1 MQKPE
6 LKLKSTGILACAVL
20 AVSSIGFTGAAIAA
34 TSTTAT
40 AATPITVSS
49 SEITEGAGYKKMH
62 RRGGGKRAHHHRNHS
77 VGKAALLVPGYGP
90 VPQDVV
96 DALSLNPEQTA
107 LLDEAKS
114 FIKEHRKAQREQF
127 KAKGQAGERT
137 VATPLDPHAALKRQD
152 TRFSAMQAFRT
163 EGTQKWLA
171 VWDSLDSD
179 QQQTVSD
186 YVVQRSQER
195 AKRAAD
201 YREKRE
207 ARRADK
213 S

>member
-6 LKLKSTGILACAVL
+6 LKFKSTSILAGAVL
-20 AVSSIGFTGAAIAA
+20 ALSSIGFTGAAVANTDAVGAA
-34 TSTTAT
+34 GAQTS
-40 AATPITVSS
+40 AAS
-49 SEITEGAGYKKMH
+49 SEVSERSGYKKMH
-62 RRGGGKRAHHHRNHS
+62 RHGHAKRGHHRHHRM
-77 VGKAALLVPGYGP
+77 GKAALLVPGYGP

-96 DALSLNPEQTA
+96 DSLSLDDQQVA
-107 LLDEAKS
+107 LLDDAKS
-114 FIKEHRKAQREQF
+114 FITEQHKTKREKF
-127 KAKGQAGERT
+127 KANARGADRT
-137 VATPLDPHAALKRQD
+137 IAVPLDPHAALKRQD
-152 TRFSAMQAFRT
+152 ERFSAMQTVRA

-186 YVVQRSQER
+186 YVVKRGEER
-195 AKRAAD
+195 AKRGAEF
-201 YREKRE
+201 REKRE